1 MIKKILIGVLGLI
14 VVLVIIGFVLPGK
27 FEITR
32 SEVINAPSEFVFEEI
47 NDLEKWGGWSYWHSL
62 DPNMKI
68 TYGQQTSGN
77 DATYEWVGNSSVG
90 EGKLTITES
99 NPTSLITADLFFMQS
114 DEPAKVIYTFE
125 PNGDSTKLTMSFSTD
140 LGMNPLM
147 RWMGTVMFPSE
158 MEKAFDHNLSKLKE
172 IAEAKPKFTVQ
183 FSEEATP
190 SLSYVGIAVT
200 AMSTEDI
207 DAMSAHMAKSYGELA
222 MALGKAKVEITG
234 PAFCIIDKWDE
245 ATKQTDFTCAFPVAA
260 DAKVPAKYAIKQ
272 TTSAPAIK
280 ATSLGSY
287 NNLGTAH
294 EQMMQYLEYKKLEL
308 NGSVLEVYVTD
319 PEMEKDTTKWITEI
333 YYPIK
338 QQ

>member
-27 FEITR
+27 MELSKSIT
-32 SEVINAPSEFVFEEI
+32 VNAPASYLFEEI
-47 NDLEKWGGWSYWHSL
+47 NNLENNAKWSYWNDL
-62 DPNMKI
+62 YKDGM
-68 TYGQQTSGN
+68 TVAYGDIKSGVGATS
-77 DATYEWVGNSSVG
+77 EWDG
-90 EGKLTITES
+90 EDSGKGKMTITES
-99 NPTSLITADLFFMQS
+99 IPDKSIKMDLDFMEHGTAQS
-114 DEPAKVIYTFE
+114 WYTFE
-125 PNGDSTKLTMSFSTD
+125 PDGEGTKITTGFSTD
-140 LGMNPLM
+140 MGMNPIG
-147 RWMGTVMFPSE
+147 RWMGIFMKPE
-158 MEKAFDHNLSKLKE
+158 MEKSFDHNLSKLKE

-183 FSEEATP
+183 FSEETTP

-200 AMSTEDI
+200 NMSIEDM

-245 ATKQTDFTCAFPVAA
+245 GTKQTDFTCAFPVAA

-287 NNLGTAH
+287 DNLGTAH
-294 EQMMQYLEYKKLEL
+294 EQMMQYLEYKKLEM
-308 NGSVLEVYVTD
+308 NGPVLEVYVTD
-319 PEMEKDTTKWITEI
+319 PEVEKDTSKWITEI

-338 QQ
+338 KQ